1 MKKKTIFLA
10 ISFLICGLLITGA
23 YSFAFAKGI
32 KERMKSRLPVIN
44 ALKAKGIIGEN
55 NRGYLQF
62 LGGSSEQADVINAEN
77 SDRQKVY
84 TAIAKQQR
92 TTPDAV
98 GQRRCLKLI
107 QLAKPGEK
115 YQDTNGNWQTK

>member
-1 MKKKTIFLA
+1 MKKKALLSTIL
-10 ISFLICGLLITGA
+10 FLICGLLITGA
-23 YSFAFAKGI
+23 YSSAFAQGI

-44 ALKAKGIIGEN
+44 TLKAKGIIGEN

-62 LGGSSEQADVINAEN
+62 LGGSTEKADVVNAEN
-77 SDRQKVY
+77 SDRKKVY
-84 TAIAKQQR
+84 TAISKQQG

-107 QLAKPGEK
+107 KLANPGEK
-115 YQDTNGNWQTK
+115 YQDLNGNWQTK